1 MSGSGTNHWKLG
13 VFVVASTTLAL
24 GTLFWVGARRFGA
37 ETVDR
42 VTYFEES
49 VQGLDVGAPV
59 KVRGVPI
66 GTVATIRIAPDGKLV
81 EVKALIQTEELRRLG
96 IEVDTLSTRPD
107 KDPADERSAESEL
120 RLSLSS
126 TGITGVKFIEAD
138 YVPPTTPTPRLSF
151 TPPRNFIP
159 SATSTLAS
167 LEGAA
172 RNIGDELPR
181 TLAAI
186 RELSS
191 TLEARVASVDTSTLN
206 ARVIQV
212 LENGERLL
220 GSVERVLGQVG
231 PGGDDLV
238 KQVGSLVQDGRDSV
252 ASLRA
257 LIDRLGKSDG
267 PVERAASS
275 LVSLASDA
283 GTLVDAAKDMLT
295 SSGVAD
301 TTAAIRSTTVA
312 VTDAAASF
320 QTLARDLQPAAT
332 DLRET
337 LSDLRAALRRIEELA
352 GYLERDPGALLRGR
366 PEGGR

>member
-13 VFVVASTTLAL
+13 VFVVATTAL
-24 GTLFWVGARRFGA
+24 GLGALIWVGAQRFDT
-37 ETVDR
+37 ETVER

-49 VQGLDVGAPV
+49 VQGLDLGAPV

-66 GTVATIRIAPDGKLV
+66 GTVAQIRIAPDGKLV
-81 EVKALIQTEELRRLG
+81 EVKARIQTEELLRLG
-96 IEVDTLSTRPD
+96 IKEHSLARGPE
-107 KDPADERSAESEL
+107 PAPGETPAVESEL
-120 RLSLSS
+120 RLSLST

-138 YVPPTTPTPRLSF
+138 FVSPQTPTPALSF

-172 RNIGDELPR
+172 RNIGDELPK
-181 TLAAI
+181 TLAEF
-186 RELSS
+186 RELAT
-191 TLEARVASVDTSTLN
+191 TLEARVAAVDTNALN
-206 ARVIQV
+206 TRVIQL
-212 LENGERLL
+212 LESGERLVK
-220 GSVERVLGQVG
+220 GVESVLGDVG
-231 PGGDDLV
+231 PDGGDLV
-238 KQVGSLVQDGRDSV
+238 KQVSRLVQDGRDI
-252 ASLRA
+252 AAALRA
-257 LIDRLGKSDG
+257 LIDRLSKGDG

-283 GTLVDAAKDMLT
+283 GTLVEAAKEILNG
-295 SSGVAD
+295 SGLAD
-301 TTAAIRSTTVA
+301 TTAAIRDTTESVS
-312 VTDAAASF
+312 DAAASF

>member
-13 VFVVASTTLAL
+13 VFVVASTALGL
-24 GTLFWVGARRFGA
+24 GTLIWVGARRFGS
-37 ETVDR
+37 ETVER

-49 VQGLDVGAPV
+49 VQGLDLGAPV

-66 GTVATIRIAPDGKLV
+66 GTVAKIRIAPDGKLV
-81 EVKALIQTEELRRLG
+81 EVKARIQTEELRRLG
-96 IEVDTLSTRPD
+96 IEEDSLSNMPGPGIGA
-107 KDPADERSAESEL
+107 DPAVESEL
-120 RLSLSS
+120 RLLLST

-138 YVPPTTPTPRLSF
+138 FVAPTTPTPRLSF
-151 TPPRNFIP
+151 TPPLNFIP

-172 RNIGDELPR
+172 RDIGDELPK
-181 TLAAI
+181 TLAEF
-186 RELSS
+186 RELAT
-191 TLEARVASVDTSTLN
+191 TLEARISAVDTAALN
-206 ARVIQV
+206 TRVIQL
-212 LENGERLL
+212 LESGERLVASTE
-220 GSVERVLGQVG
+220 SVIGNVG

-238 KQVGSLVQDGRDSV
+238 KQIGGLVKDGRDI
-252 ASLRA
+252 ATAMRA
-257 LIDRLGKSDG
+257 LVDRLNKSDG

-283 GTLVDAAKDMLT
+283 GTLVDAAKEILS

-301 TTAAIRSTTVA
+301 TTAAIRETTVS